1 MRIAV
6 GGFQH
11 ETNTFAPSKAPYAAF
26 EQADSWPGLQ
36 RGKAL
41 LTAFDGMNI
50 PIAGFIAAA
59 RARGHALKP
68 LVWCSATPSA
78 HVTEE
83 AYERIVEMLLD
94 DLGYAGEIDAVYL
107 DLHGAMVTEHLED
120 GEGELLKRVR
130 AAVGKDIPVIV
141 SLDLHANV
149 TQAML
154 DHSDALIAY
163 RTYPHVDMAETGA
176 RAAAHLDAIFAGL
189 PRQAKA
195 MRKIDFLIPLTAQCT
210 LVEPSAH
217 IYRQV
222 AELEG
227 AVLGNGRV
235 SSVSF
240 TGGFPPADIKDCSPA
255 VIAYADTEAAA
266 IAAAERIA
274 GEIAA
279 CEGRFRE
286 KLWSARDAVAYA
298 IAQSQSQSQSQS
310 GAGPIVLADTQD
322 NPGAGGNGDTVGIL
336 RELIAQKAERA
347 ALGVLFD
354 PEAAATAAA
363 AGAGARV
370 KLSLGAKT
378 GGADE
383 APIDD
388 EFEVVR
394 MSDGEFLATGPFYGG
409 SRMSLGTTA
418 RLRKGG
424 VEVVVASRKA
434 QCADQE
440 MLKHIGIEPAGLA
453 ILVVKSSVHFRA
465 DFGPLAREVLVV
477 ESPGPNTADLS
488 KLRYR
493 HLRPG
498 VRVMPLGEPFSG

>member
-11 ETNTFAPSKAPYAAF
+11 ETNTFAPSKAPYGAF
-26 EQADSWPGLQ
+26 EQADSWPALQ
-36 RGKAL
+36 RGEKL
-41 LTAFDGMNI
+41 LTAFDGMNV
-50 PIAGFIAAA
+50 PIAGFIEAA
-59 RARGHALKP
+59 RAKGHTLKP

-130 AAVGKDIPVIV
+130 AAIGDDIPLVA

-149 TQAML
+149 TRDMVANA
-154 DHSDALIAY
+154 DALIAY

-176 RAAAHLDAIFAGL
+176 RTAKHLDAMFAGL

-195 MRKIDFLIPLTAQCT
+195 MRKIDYLIPLTSQCT
-210 LVEPSAH
+210 LIEPAAH
-217 IYRQV
+217 IYAQV
-222 AELEG
+222 AALDG

-235 SSVSF
+235 SSLSF
-240 TGGFPPADIKDCSPA
+240 AAGFAPADIKDCSPT
-255 VIAYADTEAAA
+255 VLAYADTQAAADEAAL
-266 IAAAERIA
+266 RIA
-274 GEIAA
+274 TEIAA
-279 CEGRFRE
+279 SEGRFRE

-298 IAQSQSQSQSQS
+298 IAN
-310 GAGPIVLADTQD
+310 AKTDGPIVLADTQD

-336 RELIAQKAERA
+336 RELIAQNAEGA

-354 PEAAATAAA
+354 PESAKAATE
-363 AGAGARV
+363 AGAGATLRL
-370 KLSLGAKT
+370 KLGAKT

-388 EFEVVR
+388 TFEVVR
-394 MSDGEFLATGPFYGG
+394 LTDGEFLATGPFYGG
-409 SRMSLGTTA
+409 SRMSLGPTA

-424 VEVVVASRKA
+424 VDIVVASRKA
-434 QCADQE
+434 QCADRE
-440 MLKHIGIEPAGLA
+440 MLRHIGIEPSALSV
-453 ILVVKSSVHFRA
+453 LVVKSSVHFRA
-465 DFGPLAREVLVV
+465 DFGPMAREVLVV

-488 KLRYR
+488 KLPYR
-493 HLRPG
+493 HLRKG
-498 VRVMPLGEPFSG
+498 VRVMPLGTPFVG

>member
-11 ETNTFAPSKAPYAAF
+11 ETNTFAPSRATYAAF

-36 RGKAL
+36 RGPEL

-50 PIAGFIAAA
+50 PVAGFIAAA
-59 RARGHALKP
+59 RAKGHELKP

-83 AYERIVEMLLD
+83 AFERIVEMMLD

-120 GEGELLKRVR
+120 GEGEILKRVR
-130 AAVGKDIPVIV
+130 AAVGAHVPIVV

-149 TQAML
+149 TGDMVGY
-154 DHSDALIAY
+154 SDALIAY

-176 RAAAHLDAIFAGL
+176 RAAAHLEAIFAGL

-210 LVEPSAH
+210 LVEPSAN
-217 IYRQV
+217 IYAHV
-222 AELEG
+222 AALEG
-227 AVLGNGRV
+227 AVLGNGHV
-235 SSVSF
+235 STVSF
-240 TGGFPPADIKDCSPA
+240 AGGFAPADIKDCSPT

-266 IAAAERIA
+266 DEAADRIA
-274 GEIAA
+274 REVDAS
-279 CEGRFRE
+279 ESRFRE

-298 IAQSQSQSQSQS
+298 MAN
-310 GAGPIVLADTQD
+310 GGGEGGPIVLADTQD

-336 RELIAQKAERA
+336 RELIGQDAKGA

-354 PEAAATAAA
+354 PEAAARATE
-363 AGAGARV
+363 AGEGAVLR
-370 KLSLGAKT
+370 LRLGAKT
-378 GGADE
+378 GGAPED
-383 APIDD
+383 PIEDTFD
-388 EFEVVR
+388 VVR
-394 MSDGEFLATGPFYGG
+394 LSDGEFLATGPFYGG
-409 SRMSLGTTA
+409 SRMSLGPTA

-424 VEVVVASRKA
+424 VEIVVASRKA

-440 MLKHIGIEPAGLA
+440 MLKHIGIEPARLA

-465 DFGPLAREVLVV
+465 DFGPIAREVLVV
-477 ESPGPNTADLS
+477 ESPGPNIADLS
-488 KLRYR
+488 KLPYK
-493 HLRPG
+493 HLRKG
-498 VRVMPLGEPFSG
+498 VRVTPLGAPFAG

>member
-11 ETNTFAPSKAPYAAF
+11 ETNTFAPSKAPFSAF

-36 RGKAL
+36 KGAPL
-41 LTAFDGMNI
+41 LTAFKGMNI
-50 PIAGFIAAA
+50 PVAGFIEAAEA
-59 RARGHALKP
+59 KGHTLLP

-83 AYERIVEMLLD
+83 AYERIAEILLD
-94 DLGYAGEIDAVYL
+94 ALGYAGEIDAVYL

-130 AAVGKDIPVIV
+130 AAVGPEIPVV
-141 SLDLHANV
+141 ASLDLHANV
-149 TQAML
+149 TSEMVQY
-154 DHSDALIAY
+154 SDALIAY

-176 RAAAHLDAIFAGL
+176 RAAAHLDAIFSGL

-195 MRKIDFLIPLTAQCT
+195 MRKIDYLIPLTAQCT
-210 LVEPSAH
+210 LVEPSAS
-217 IYRQV
+217 IYRDV
-222 AELEG
+222 AALEG

-235 SSVSF
+235 STVSF
-240 TGGFPPADIKDCSPA
+240 TGGFAPADIKDCSPT
-255 VIAYADTEAAA
+255 VIAYGDTEAAA
-266 IAAAERIA
+266 KEAAERIA
-274 GEIAA
+274 KEVNGSESA
-279 CEGRFRE
+279 FRE
-286 KLWSARDAVAYA
+286 KLWSAHDAVAYA
-298 IAQSQSQSQSQS
+298 IANA
-310 GAGPIVLADTQD
+310 GEGGPIILADTQD

-336 RELIAQKAERA
+336 RELIAQQAQAA

-354 PEAAATAAA
+354 PESAKEAAD
-363 AGAGARV
+363 AGEGARIRL
-370 KLSLGAKT
+370 KLGAKT

-383 APIDD
+383 APVDE

-394 MSDGEFLATGPFYGG
+394 ITNGEFLATGPFYGG

-424 VEVVVASRKA
+424 VEIVVASRKA
-434 QCADQE
+434 QCADRE
-440 MLKHIGIEPAGLA
+440 MLKHIGIEPAKLA

-488 KLRYR
+488 KLHYK
-493 HLRPG
+493 HLRKG
-498 VRVMPLGEPFSG
+498 VRVMPLGTPYAG

>member
-36 RGKAL
+36 KGPKL
-41 LTAFDGMNI
+41 LTAFKGMNV
-50 PIAGFIAAA
+50 PIAGFIDAAEA
-59 RARGHALKP
+59 KGHTLLP

-94 DLGYAGEIDAVYL
+94 ALGYAGEIDAVYL

-130 AAVGKDIPVIV
+130 AAVEPNIPVV
-141 SLDLHANV
+141 ASLDLHANV
-149 TQAML
+149 TADMVAY
-154 DHSDALIAY
+154 SDALIAY

-210 LVEPSAH
+210 LVDPSAG
-217 IYRQV
+217 IYRDV
-222 AELEG
+222 AALEG

-235 SSVSF
+235 STVSF
-240 TGGFPPADIKDCSPA
+240 AGGFAPADIRDCSPT

-266 IAAAERIA
+266 ANAADRIA
-274 GEIAA
+274 REVNDA
-279 CEGRFRE
+279 ESRFRE
-286 KLWSARDAVAYA
+286 KLWSAHDAVAYG
-298 IAQSQSQSQSQS
+298 IANA
-310 GAGPIVLADTQD
+310 GATGPIVLADTQD

-336 RELIAQKAERA
+336 RELIAQDAQRA

-354 PEAAATAAA
+354 PESAKMAAE
-363 AGAGARV
+363 AGEGARV
-370 KLSLGAKT
+370 RLKLGAKT

-383 APIDD
+383 EPVEE
-388 EFEVVR
+388 EFEVVCIT
-394 MSDGEFLATGPFYGG
+394 DGEFLATGPFYGG

-424 VEVVVASRKA
+424 VEIVVASRKA

-440 MLKHIGIEPAGLA
+440 MLKHTGIAPESLG

-477 ESPGPNTADLS
+477 ESPGPNIADLA
-488 KLRYR
+488 KLPYR
-493 HLRPG
+493 HLRKG
-498 VRVMPLGEPFSG
+498 VRVMPLGPAFAG

>member
-11 ETNTFAPSKAPYAAF
+11 ETNTFAPSKAPWAAF

-36 RGKAL
+36 KGPHL
-41 LTAFDGMNI
+41 LTAFKGMNI
-50 PIAGFIAAA
+50 PIAGFIDEAE
-59 RARGHALKP
+59 ARGHTLLP

-83 AYERIVEMLLD
+83 AYERVAEILLD
-94 DLGYAGEIDAVYL
+94 ALGYAGEIDAVYL

-130 AAVGKDIPVIV
+130 AAVGSKIPVV
-141 SLDLHANV
+141 ASLDLHANV
-149 TQAML
+149 TAEMVEY
-154 DHSDALIAY
+154 SDVLIAY

-176 RAAAHLDAIFAGL
+176 RAAAHLDAMFAGL

-195 MRKIDFLIPLTAQCT
+195 MRKIDYLIPLTAQCT
-210 LVEPSAH
+210 LVEPSAS
-217 IYRQV
+217 IYRDV
-222 AELEG
+222 AALEG
-227 AVLGNGRV
+227 AILGNGRV
-235 SSVSF
+235 STVSF
-240 TGGFPPADIKDCSPA
+240 AGGFAPADIKDCSPT

-266 IAAAERIA
+266 NEAAERIA
-274 GEIAA
+274 KKVNDSESA
-279 CEGRFRE
+279 FRE
-286 KLWSARDAVAYA
+286 KLWSAPDAVAHA
-298 IAQSQSQSQSQS
+298 IANA
-310 GAGPIVLADTQD
+310 GEGGPIILADTQD

-336 RELIAQKAERA
+336 RELIVQNAQSAV
-347 ALGVLFD
+347 LGVLFD
-354 PEAAATAAA
+354 LESAKAAAE
-363 AGAGARV
+363 AGEGARIR
-370 KLSLGAKT
+370 LRLGAKT

-383 APIDD
+383 EPIDD
-388 EFEVVR
+388 EFEVAR
-394 MSDGEFLATGPFYGG
+394 ISDGEFLATGPFYGG

-424 VEVVVASRKA
+424 VEIVVASRKA

-440 MLKHIGIEPAGLA
+440 MLKHIGIEPAKLG

-488 KLRYR
+488 KLHYK
-493 HLRPG
+493 HLRKG
-498 VRVMPLGEPFSG
+498 VRVMPLGKPYTG